1 MLKASVS
8 KVRGGARADRVV
20 AGVGVL
26 WDFWSPL
33 NDDDDTGNGVGT
45 SNVRGQKAQQPL
57 ASC

>member
-1 MLKASVS
+1 M
-8 KVRGGARADRVV
+8 V

-33 NDDDDTGNGVGT
+33 NDDDDNGNGVGT